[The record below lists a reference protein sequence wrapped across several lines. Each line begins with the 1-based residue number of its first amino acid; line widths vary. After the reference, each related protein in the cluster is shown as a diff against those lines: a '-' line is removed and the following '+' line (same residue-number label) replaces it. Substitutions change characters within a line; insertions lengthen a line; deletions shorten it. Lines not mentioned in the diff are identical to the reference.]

1 VIQVTKLNGLPL
13 LINAEL
19 IEQLQQ
25 TPDTVIMLTSGTSV
39 VVKET
44 VDQVLSRV
52 LDYRRSILQGPIIPQ
67 EMRKNS

>member
-1 VIQVTKLNGLPL
+1 VIHVTKLNGLPF

-25 TPDTVIMLTSGTSV
+25 TPDTVIVLTSGTSV

-44 VDQVLSRV
+44 VDQVIKRV
-52 LDYRRSILQGPIIPQ
+52 MDYRRSIVQGTPSTVEP
-67 EMRKNS
+67 EKG